1 MKRFL
6 LYLLAGFLGTLCA
19 LFFFVFFWTALVL
32 GGSTEP
38 PVDAASVL
46 TVDLEGPLPEQAPFD
61 VVGSLLGERILT
73 LRDVTEALEKAAVDD
88 RITAVWLRPE
98 GVDASWATLAAVR
111 DALDAYRAS
120 GKPLIASSGADGF
133 GEAGYY
139 LASVADSIF
148 TPPEASFELNG
159 FQISAPFFAGTLDKL
174 GIRPQ
179 VIRAGD
185 YKSAAE
191 MLTNRE
197 FSPENRQQYRELLDH
212 TSATFLTTV
221 AEARGLSVDALDAVI
236 AQGGMYDARAAA
248 EIGLIDDLRYESG
261 VADVFRLLTE
271 QDADDELRTVELDR
285 YVGVSPTVAG
295 VEAGDAANQIAVVY
309 AVGQIVPGES
319 IADNGGGAFLGS
331 DTFAETMREA
341 TRDDRVRAIVVR
353 VDSPGGSATAS
364 DVMWHAVAEAAERV
378 PVVVSMGAVAASGGY
393 YLAAPADAI
402 VAEPSTITGS
412 IGVISVLFDA
422 TEFFNDKLGV
432 TFDTLQTG
440 PAAGL
445 YALGD
450 PLDATERAILERSTE
465 RIYDTFVRRVADGR
479 NLSPD
484 SVRALGGG
492 RVYTG
497 DRAEEI
503 GLIDALGTL
512 DDAVALAADMAELEE
527 GAYRTYV
534 LPEEKSFLEQLEEG
548 FGAQTAAQAIAQRLG
563 LGRATPEE
571 AFLHRRAALLRE
583 AARLHA
589 TPQARLFEEV
599 RVR

>member
-6 LYLLAGFLGTLCA
+6 LYLLAGFLGAVCA
-19 LFFFVFFWTALVL
+19 LFFFVFFWTALLL

-38 PVDAASVL
+38 EVEAASVL
-46 TVDLEGPLPEQAPFD
+46 TLDLDGPLPEQAPFD
-61 VVGSLLGERILT
+61 VVGSLLGEQILT

-88 RITAVWLRPE
+88 RIAAVWLRPE
-98 GVDASWATLAAVR
+98 GVDAPWATLSAVR
-111 DALDAYRAS
+111 EALETYRAS
-120 GKPLIASSGADGF
+120 GKPLIASSGANGF
-133 GEAGYY
+133 SETGYY
-139 LASVADSIF
+139 LASAADSVF

-159 FQISAPFFAGTLDKL
+159 FQISAPFFAGTLDML
-174 GIRPQ
+174 GIEPQ

-212 TSATFLTTV
+212 TSTTFLTTV
-221 AEARGLSVDALDAVI
+221 AAARGVSAETLDAVV
-236 AQGGMYDARAAA
+236 ARGGLYEASAAA
-248 EIGLIDDLRYESG
+248 ELGLIDDLRYESG

-271 QDADDELRTVELDR
+271 QDADEELRTVELDA
-285 YVGVSPTVAG
+285 YAGVSPTVAG
-295 VEAGDAANQIAVVY
+295 IDVGDGANRIAVVY

-319 IADNGGGAFLGS
+319 IADSGSGAFLGS
-331 DTFAETMREA
+331 DTFAETMHEA
-341 TRDDRVRAIVVR
+341 LRDETVRAIVVR

-364 DVMWHAVAEAAERV
+364 DVMWHAVTEAAERV

-450 PLDATERAILERSTE
+450 PLDDTERAILERSTE
-465 RIYDTFVRRVADGR
+465 QIYDTFVRRVAAGR
-479 NLSPD
+479 GLSPD

-497 DRAEEI
+497 ARAEEI
-503 GLIDALGTL
+503 GLVDALGTL
-512 DDAVALAADMAELEE
+512 DDAVAVAAEMAELGDGE
-527 GAYRTYV
+527 YRTYV
-534 LPEEKSFLEQLEEG
+534 LPEEESFFEQLEDG
-548 FGAQTAAQAIAQRLG
+548 LGVQAVAQRLG
-563 LGRATPEE
+563 VGRVTPEE
-571 AFLHRRAALLRE
+571 AFLRRRAEMLRE

-589 TPQARLFEEV
+589 TPQARLFDDV